1 MAMFPK
7 SLDWAP
13 FGRLTGEGRSR
24 CWEGELNL
32 GAWGDQVWL
41 RVHGSPDGPS
51 AAQHQALSAVVAQS
65 DALKAQAGVAMV
77 EFLRECEQTGEM
89 QWLPPDFSSSQD
101 LWAQLKPGFS
111 EMGSAAC
118 ERDLFLGFDLGWLD
132 TPACAPS
139 LCLHFLDGQLIEVS
153 SGI

>member
-13 FGRLTGEGRSR
+13 FGRLRGEGRSG

-32 GAWGDQVWL
+32 GAWGDRVWL

-65 DALKAQAGVAMV
+65 DALKAQAGVAIV
-77 EFLRECEQTGEM
+77 EFLRECDQAGEM
-89 QWLPPDFSSSQD
+89 PLLPPASPQD
-101 LWAQLKPGFS
+101 LWAQLEPGCS

-118 ERDLFLGFDLGWLD
+118 ERDLFLAFDLGWLKM
-132 TPACAPS
+132 PACAP
-139 LCLHFLDGQLIEVS
+139 CIYLHCLDGQLIEVS

>member
-13 FGRLTGEGRSR
+13 FGRLMGEGRSG

-32 GAWGDQVWL
+32 GAWGDRVWL

-65 DALKAQAGVAMV
+65 DALKAQAGVAIV
-77 EFLRECEQTGEM
+77 EFLRECEQKGEM
-89 QWLPPDFSSSQD
+89 QLLPPDFASPQD
-101 LWAQLKPGFS
+101 LWAQLEPGFS

-118 ERDLFLGFDLGWLD
+118 ERDLFLGFDLGWMK

-139 LCLHFLDGQLIEVS
+139 ICLHYLDGQLIEVS

>member
-32 GAWGDQVWL
+32 GAWGDRVWL

-51 AAQHQALSAVVAQS
+51 AAQHQALSAVVAQA

-89 QWLPPDFSSSQD
+89 QWLPPDFSSPQD
-101 LWAQLKPGFS
+101 LWAQLEPGFS
-111 EMGSAAC
+111 EMGSADC
-118 ERDLFLGFDLGWLD
+118 ERDLFLGFGLPWAS
-132 TPACAPS
+132 TPDFEPS
-139 LCLHFLDGQLIEVS
+139 IYLHYLDGQLIEVS